1 MRNALLLAAGALAL
15 STAAQADAIVRQE
28 TQIGVYSA
36 PVAGATPQAREN
48 PAPDTTML
56 EQRRKTTVTPVPSER
71 VIEQPAETGSVEIR
85 RAPQ

>member
-28 TQIGVYSA
+28 SQTGVYSA

-56 EQRRKTTVTPVPSER
+56 EQRQKTTVTPVPSGR
-71 VIEQPAETGSVEIR
+71 VIEQPTGTGAVEIR
-85 RAPQ
+85 RAPE

>member
-1 MRNALLLAAGALAL
+1 MNKILMLAAGALAL

-28 TQIGVYSA
+28 TQTGVYSA

-56 EQRRKTTVTPVPSER
+56 EQRRTTTVTPVPSAR
-71 VIEQPAETGSVEIR
+71 VIEQPATTGTVEIR
-85 RAPQ
+85 RSPE